1 MRSAPV
7 IVWFRNDFRLR
18 DHPALTAAIASGSPV
33 IPLYILDDETPG
45 PWAPGG
51 ASRWWLAKSLD
62 AFGDDISARGGRLI
76 LRRGNIHR
84 ELPRLVEET
93 GAKAIYFT
101 RSYEPWAVTLEGQLK
116 LHFDEMGVAFKRYS
130 GRLIREPEN
139 VRTGANSAYQVFTP
153 FWRAFIKD
161 LKLHSASAVP
171 DRINSPSHLP
181 KSDDLRD
188 WELLPVKPDWSL
200 GLDETWQPGE
210 TGARARL
217 TKFKKHL
224 VAYKEDRDRLDRDG
238 TSRLSPHLAFGEI
251 SPTTCW
257 RAAADAAK
265 GKGAADQSIETFMRE
280 LAWREFSYSLLL
292 QFPKLPEVPLRPE
305 FAEFPWR
312 EEPAHLKAWQRGKTG
327 YPIVDAGMRE
337 LWATGY
343 MHNRARMIAA
353 SFLIKHLLI
362 PWTKGEAWF
371 WDTLVDGDLANNSAS
386 WQWVAGCG
394 ADAAPYF
401 RIFNPILQGEKFDPS
416 GEYVRKWVPEL
427 AGLPAKTI
435 HAPWTAS
442 AEELAQSGVVLGKS
456 YPRSIVDHSRA
467 RGRAL
472 AAYEEIKTSSKGEK
486 HS

>member
-1 MRSAPV
+1 MRRAPV

-18 DHPALTAAIASGSPV
+18 DHSALTAAIASGSPV
-33 IPLYILDDETPG
+33 IPLYILDDETPR

-62 AFGDDISARGGRLI
+62 AFGHDISARGGRLI
-76 LRRGNIHR
+76 LRRGAIHR
-84 ELPRLVEET
+84 ALPQFVEET

-101 RSYEPWAVTLEGQLK
+101 RSYEPWAVALEQRLK
-116 LHFDEMGVAFKRYS
+116 LYFDQMNVAFKRYG
-130 GRLIREPEN
+130 GRLIREPED
-139 VRTGANSAYQVFTP
+139 VRTSANSAYQVFTP
-153 FWRAFIKD
+153 FWRAFVKD
-161 LKLHSASAVP
+161 LKLHGASAAP
-171 DRINSPSHLP
+171 DRINPPPHLP

-188 WELLPVKPDWSL
+188 WELLPVKLDWSH

-210 TGARARL
+210 SGGRARL

-224 VAYKEDRDRLDRDG
+224 AAYKEDRDRLDREG

-251 SPTTCW
+251 SPIVCW
-257 RAAADAAK
+257 RAAADVAR
-265 GKGAADQSIETFMRE
+265 GKGGLDQSIETFTRE
-280 LAWREFSYSLLL
+280 LAWREFSYSLLVE
-292 QFPKLPEVPLRPE
+292 FPKLPEKPLRSE
-305 FAEFPWR
+305 FAEFRWR
-312 EEPAHLKAWQRGKTG
+312 HDRAHLKAWQRGKTG

-343 MHNRARMIAA
+343 MHNRARMITA

-362 PWTKGEAWF
+362 PWTAGEAWF
-371 WDTLVDGDLANNSAS
+371 WDTLVDADLANNSAS

-427 AGLPAKTI
+427 AGLPAKRI

-442 AEELAQSGVVLGKS
+442 SEELVQSGVVLGTT
-456 YPRSIVDHSRA
+456 YPRPIVDHSRA
-467 RGRAL
+467 RSRAL
-472 AAYEEIKTSSKGEK
+472 EAYEKIKTSSKEEK